1 MVVVCSVWGFSFT
14 FLSVSFFWSHFH
26 SLLTGGAA
34 EQARKLEAG
43 DEILAIGGK
52 SLLGLM
58 HYDAWNIIK
67 AVPEGPV
74 QLLIRKHPPPV

>member
-1 MVVVCSVWGFSFT
+1 MPSYVHETSNVISSFLP
-14 FLSVSFFWSHFH
+14 FLY
-26 SLLTGGAA
+26 LPTGGAA
-34 EQARKLEAG
+34 EQDGTLEVG

-67 AVPEGPV
+67 SVPEGPV
-74 QLLIRKHPPPV
+74 QLLIRKHQLPA